1 MDFEEFDRVLETQL
15 DRVKTVL
22 GHKAAEYAT
31 EDRLHNFK
39 VAAILRGISPRE
51 AVAGMMVKHTISIY
65 DMTSSHSEFVD
76 DIWDEKITDH
86 INYLILLRAV
96 IQEEKGTT

>member
-1 MDFEEFDRVLETQL
+1 MDSDEFDKVLTDQMARVIE
-15 DRVKTVL
+15 VL
-22 GHKAAEYAT
+22 GSKAKEYAT

-65 DMTSSHSEFVD
+65 DMTSSNIEFID
-76 DIWDEKITDH
+76 DVWDEKITDH

-96 IQEEKGTT
+96 IQEEKGAI